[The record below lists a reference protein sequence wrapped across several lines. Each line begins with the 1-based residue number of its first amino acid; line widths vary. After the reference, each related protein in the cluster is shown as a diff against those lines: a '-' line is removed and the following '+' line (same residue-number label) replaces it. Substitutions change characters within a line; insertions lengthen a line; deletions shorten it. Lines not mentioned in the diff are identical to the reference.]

1 MRIETC
7 SSRRRS
13 SASRRRI
20 DAFLAIASKRDE
32 RAYAGTPIPDDVVD
46 RILDAGRLSGSA
58 RNRQE
63 WTFVVVADREAF
75 AETVYAPENVGTA
88 ALVIAIVGAAGFD
101 AGRCAQ
107 NMMLAAWNDGVVSC
121 PNGVR
126 DPDAATRLAGGEVGA
141 VISFGYPARPRDPE
155 SRTAAEWSA
164 RANRKPL
171 DELARPSSA
180 SARRR

>member
-1 MRIETC
+1 VRIETC

-13 SASRRRI
+13 CASRPRI
-20 DAFLAIASKRDE
+20 DAFLAISSKRDE
-32 RAYAGTPIPDDVVD
+32 RAYAGTPIPDDVVE

-63 WTFVVVADREAF
+63 WTFVVVGDRAAF
-75 AETVYAPENVGTA
+75 SETVYAPENVSTA
-88 ALVIAIVGAAGFD
+88 TLVVAIVGASGFD

-126 DPDAATRLAGGEVGA
+126 DPEGAARIAGGAVGA
-141 VISFGYPARPRDPE
+141 VISFGYAATQRDPE

-164 RANRKPL
+164 RAKRKPL
-171 DELARPSSA
+171 DELV
-180 SARRR
+180 RRR